1 VTVRVGV
8 NGFGRIG
15 RDFFRAVRASGADV
29 EIVGVNDLPDNTV
42 LAHLLRYDSILGPLD
57 ADMGC
62 VPTSQRR

>member
-1 VTVRVGV
+1 VTLRAGI

-29 EIVGVNDLPDNTV
+29 EIVGVNDLADNT
-42 LAHLLRYDSILGPLD
+42 AHLLRYDSILGPLD